1 MRLIKWQSPSL
12 FDSLEDLWGTSQE
25 AGWSPAV
32 DIYENKDSLI
42 IKAELPGIEQD
53 KIDVSVQGD
62 LLTIK
67 GERKK
72 ESEVKEENYY
82 RLERVSGSFQR
93 SFTLPA
99 NVDATKISAAY
110 KGGILELKVPK
121 AEEAKPKQIK
131 INNN

>member
-12 FDSLEDLWGTSQE
+12 FDSFEDLWCISQE

-32 DIYENKDSLI
+32 DIYENKDSLV